1 MTAEIT
7 QYMLWVN
14 WETHTASLENTPGFE
29 AVTFFTLESYQSNI
43 KLLKQSGFR
52 FI

>member
-1 MTAEIT
+1 MIAEST
-7 QYMLWVN
+7 HYQLWVN
-14 WETHTASLENTPGFE
+14 WDTHVASLEDVPGFE
-29 AVTFFTLESYQSNI
+29 AVTFYTLESYQSNI